1 MGSRAPLPAVPFAF
15 AAPCPTKTLRPHST
29 PAIIR
34 AVISS
39 NSSDAS
45 GGGLSR
51 RKFIFLSTIA
61 AGGLAAGGCAS
72 PRPRPRLISAG
83 DKLNIAI
90 VGYGGKGAGDAD
102 CCAGENIVAL
112 CDADEKIGPEV
123 RAAYPKAAYYQDF
136 RQMLDK
142 EKSIDALDIAT
153 PDHLHAYI
161 AATAMN
167 MGKHVYVQKPLTH
180 SVYEARLLRKLAAK
194 NKVATQMGNQGS
206 AENGLRRAVEVIQ
219 AGLIGDVHDVHVWT
233 NRPIWPQGLERPEG
247 SDPVP
252 EGLNWDLW
260 LGPAPERPF
269 KGSRTYHTFNWRG
282 RIDFGTGALG
292 DMACHTC
299 NLPFR
304 DLKLGYPTEIEAET
318 VDLTKDCY
326 PIKSKIRFQFPAREG
341 LVPVTFRWY
350 DGGNRIQNGRRG
362 ASHDGSNKPPTEV
375 TADILTMAD
384 RIPQSGC
391 LILGSKGQIFSP
403 DDYGTTFSLK
413 LNDEKE
419 FTPGST
425 HPAVKAIPQTI
436 PRNSFMS
443 GGRGRGGRGSDG
455 AQHLEWIAAC
465 KGGPPGYSNF
475 DIAAYL
481 TEIML
486 LGCVAM
492 RAGKK
497 LEWDGPNM
505 RAKNAPEAAQFVHP
519 SFRKG
524 WLI

>member
-1 MGSRAPLPAVPFAF
+1 
-15 AAPCPTKTLRPHST
+15 
-29 PAIIR
+29 
-34 AVISS
+34 
-39 NSSDAS
+39 
-45 GGGLSR
+45 
-51 RKFIFLSTIA
+51 
-61 AGGLAAGGCAS
+61 
-72 PRPRPRLISAG
+72 
-83 DKLNIAI
+83 
-90 VGYGGKGAGDAD
+90 
-102 CCAGENIVAL
+102 
-112 CDADEKIGPEV
+112 
-123 RAAYPKAAYYQDF
+123 
-136 RQMLDK
+136 MLDK

-161 AATAMN
+161 ASTAMN

-233 NRPIWPQGLERPEG
+233 NRPIWPQGLERPDG

-252 EGLNWDLW
+252 AGLDWDLW
-260 LGPAPERPF
+260 LGPAPVRPF
-269 KGSRTYHTFNWRG
+269 KGNRTYHTFNWRG

-304 DLKLGYPTEIEAET
+304 ALKLGYPTEVEAET

-350 DGGNRIQNGRRG
+350 DGGTRRG
-362 ASHDGSNKPPTEV
+362 ASSHDGSNKPPTEV
-375 TADILTMAD
+375 TADILTMVD

-413 LNDEKE
+413 LKDEKE
-419 FTPGST
+419 FTPGT
-425 HPAVKAIPQTI
+425 NHPAVKAIPQTI
-436 PRNSFMS
+436 PRNAFMS
-443 GGRGRGGRGSDG
+443 AGSGRGRGGGGSDG
-455 AQHLEWIAAC
+455 AHHREWIAAC
-465 KGGPPGYSNF
+465 KGGSPGYSNF

-505 RAKNAPEAAQFVHP
+505 RAKNAPEASQFVHP
-519 SFRKG
+519 AFRKG

>member
-1 MGSRAPLPAVPFAF
+1 MISAMI
-15 AAPCPTKTLRPHST
+15 TTN
-29 PAIIR
+29 
-34 AVISS
+34 SS
-39 NSSDAS
+39 NASDD
-45 GGGLSR
+45 GLSR
-51 RKFIFLSTIA
+51 RKFIFMSAVA

-72 PRPRPRLISAG
+72 PRPRPRVLSANE
-83 DKLNIAI
+83 KLNIAI
-90 VGYGGKGAGDAD
+90 VGYGGKGDSDAS
-102 CCAGENIVAL
+102 CCSDENIVAL
-112 CDADEKIGPEV
+112 CDADEKIGAGV
-123 RAAYPKAAYYQDF
+123 RQRYPKAKYYQDF
-136 RQMLDK
+136 REMLDK
-142 EKSIDALDIAT
+142 EKSIDALNIAT

-180 SVYEARLLRKLAAK
+180 SVYEARLLRKLAAR

-219 AGLIGDVHDVHVWT
+219 AGLIGQVHDVHVWT
-233 NRPIWPQGLERPEG
+233 NRPIWPQGLQRPAG

-252 EGLNWDLW
+252 AGLDWDLW
-260 LGPAPERPF
+260 LGPAPVRPF
-269 KGSRTYHTFNWRG
+269 KGNGTYHTFAWRG
-282 RIDFGTGALG
+282 WIDFGTGALG

-304 DLKLGYPTEIEAET
+304 ALKLGYPSEIEAET

-326 PIKSKIRFQFPAREG
+326 PIQSKIRFQFPAREG
-341 LVPVTFRWY
+341 LAPVTFRWY
-350 DGGNRIQNGRRG
+350 DGGNRTQNARRG
-362 ASHDGSNKPPTEV
+362 GGSHDGNNKPPTEV
-375 TADILTMAD
+375 TADILT
-384 RIPQSGC
+384 IPIFDQIPNSGC
-391 LILGSKGQIFSP
+391 LMLGDKGQIFSP
-403 DDYGTTFSLK
+403 DDYGTTFYLK
-413 LNDEKE
+413 LKDENK
-419 FTPGST
+419 FSRGAT
-425 HPAVKAIPQTI
+425 HPAVKAVAQTI
-436 PRNSFMS
+436 PRNPFMADNN
-443 GGRGRGGRGSDG
+443 SDG

-465 KGGPPGYSNF
+465 KGGKPGYSNF

-505 RAKNAPEAAQFVHP
+505 RAKNAPAASQFVHP
-519 SFRKG
+519 AFRKG

>member
-1 MGSRAPLPAVPFAF
+1 M
-15 AAPCPTKTLRPHST
+15 TT
-29 PAIIR
+29 
-34 AVISS
+34 VITN
-39 NSSDAS
+39 NSSDLS
-45 GGGLSR
+45 DGGLSR
-51 RKFIFLSTIA
+51 RKFIFMSAVA

-72 PRPRPRLISAG
+72 TRPRPRLVSANE
-83 DKLNIAI
+83 KLNIAI
-90 VGYGGKGAGDAD
+90 VGYGGKGDSDAR
-102 CCAGENIVAL
+102 CCDSENIVAL
-112 CDADEKIGPEV
+112 CDADEKIGADV
-123 RAAYPKAAYYQDF
+123 RRRYPNAKYYQDF

-142 EKSIDALDIAT
+142 EKSIDALNIAT

-161 AATAMN
+161 AAMAMN

-206 AENGLRRAVEVIQ
+206 AASGLRRGVEVIQ
-219 AGLIGDVHDVHVWT
+219 AGLIGQVHDVHVWT
-233 NRPIWPQGLERPEG
+233 NRPIWPQGLERPVG

-252 EGLNWDLW
+252 DGLDWDLW
-260 LGPAPERPF
+260 LGPAPVRPF
-269 KGSRTYHTFNWRG
+269 KGNGTYHTFAWRG
-282 RIDFGTGALG
+282 WIDFGTGALG

-304 DLKLGYPTEIEAET
+304 ALKLGYPSEIEAET

-326 PIKSKIRFQFPAREG
+326 PIQSKIRFQFPAREG
-341 LVPVTFRWY
+341 LAPVTFRWY
-350 DGGNRIQNGRRG
+350 DGGKRKGQS
-362 ASHDGSNKPPTEV
+362 SHDNSNKPPKEV
-375 TADILTMAD
+375 TADILTIETS
-384 RIPQSGC
+384 IPNSGC

-403 DDYGTTFSLK
+403 DDYGTEFDVK

-419 FTPGST
+419 FTRGSA
-425 HPAVKAIPQTI
+425 HPAVKEIPQTI
-436 PRNSFMS
+436 PRNQFVS
-443 GGRGRGGRGSDG
+443 RGDTDR
-455 AQHLEWIAAC
+455 AQHQEWISAC
-465 KGGPPGYSNF
+465 KGGQPGYSNF

-505 RAKNAPEAAQFVHP
+505 RAKNAPEASQFVHP

-524 WLI
+524 WQL

>member
-1 MGSRAPLPAVPFAF
+1 M
-15 AAPCPTKTLRPHST
+15 T
-29 PAIIR
+29 
-34 AVISS
+34 AVITN
-39 NSSDAS
+39 NSSDLP
-45 GGGLSR
+45 GDGLSR
-51 RKFIFLSTIA
+51 RKFIFMSAVA

-72 PRPRPRLISAG
+72 PRPRPRLVSANE
-83 DKLNIAI
+83 KLNIAI
-90 VGYGGKGAGDAD
+90 VGYGGKGASDAD
-102 CCAGENIVAL
+102 CCASQNIVAL
-112 CDADEKIGPEV
+112 CDADEKIGAGV
-123 RAAYPKAAYYQDF
+123 RRRFPNAKYYQDF

-219 AGLIGDVHDVHVWT
+219 AGLIGQVHDVHVWT
-233 NRPIWPQGLERPEG
+233 NRPIWPQGLERPVG

-252 EGLNWDLW
+252 DGFDWDLW
-260 LGPAPERPF
+260 LGPAPVRPF
-269 KGSRTYHTFNWRG
+269 KGNGTYHTFNWRG
-282 RIDFGTGALG
+282 WIDFGTGALG

-304 DLKLGYPTEIEAET
+304 ALKLGYPSEIEAET

-326 PIKSKIRFQFPAREG
+326 PIQSKIRFQFPAREG
-341 LVPVTFRWY
+341 LAPVTFRWY
-350 DGGNRIQNGRRG
+350 DGGKRTRG
-362 ASHDGSNKPPTEV
+362 SSHDNSNKPPKEV
-375 TADILTMAD
+375 TADILTIETS
-384 RIPQSGC
+384 IPNSGC
-391 LILGSKGQIFSP
+391 LILGDKGQIFSP
-403 DDYGTTFSLK
+403 DDYGTTFDLK
-413 LNDEKE
+413 LKDEAE
-419 FTPGST
+419 FSPGAS

-436 PRNSFMS
+436 PRNPHMS
-443 GGRGRGGRGSDG
+443 GGRGGGGSDG
-455 AQHLEWIAAC
+455 AQHLEWIDAC
-465 KGGPPGYSNF
+465 KGGKPAYSNF

-505 RAKNAPEAAQFVHP
+505 RAKNAPEASQFVHP

-524 WLI
+524 WQI

>member
-1 MGSRAPLPAVPFAF
+1 VIPN
-15 AAPCPTKTLRPHST
+15 
-29 PAIIR
+29 
-34 AVISS
+34 ISS
-39 NSSDAS
+39 DGS
-45 GGGLSR
+45 GDGLSR
-51 RKFIFLSTIA
+51 RKFIFMSALA
-61 AGGLAAGGCAS
+61 AGTLAAGGCVS
-72 PRPRPRLISAG
+72 PRPRPRLVSANE
-83 DKLNIAI
+83 KLNIAI
-90 VGYGGKGAGDAD
+90 VGYGGKGASDAG

-112 CDADEKIGPEV
+112 CDVDANIGGEV
-123 RAAYPKAAYYQDF
+123 RDRFPKATYYQDF
-136 RQMLDK
+136 RKMLEK

-161 AATAMN
+161 AAMAMN

-206 AENGLRRAVEVIQ
+206 AESGLRRAVEVIQ
-219 AGLIGDVHDVHVWT
+219 AGLIGQVHDVHVWT
-233 NRPIWPQGLERPEG
+233 NRPIWPQGLDRPEG

-252 EGLNWDLW
+252 EGLDWDLW
-260 LGPAPERPF
+260 LGPAPVRPF
-269 KGSRTYHTFNWRG
+269 KGNRTYHTFNWRG

-304 DLKLGYPTEIEAET
+304 ALKLGYPTEVEAET
-318 VDLTKDCY
+318 MDLTKDCY
-326 PIKSKIRFQFPAREG
+326 PIKSIIRFQFPAREG
-341 LVPVTFRWY
+341 LAPATFRWY
-350 DGGNRIQNGRRG
+350 DGGNRTQGGRRG
-362 ASHDGSNKPPTEV
+362 GAGSHDGSNKPPKEV
-375 TADILTMAD
+375 TADILTMVD
-384 RIPQSGC
+384 VIPGSGC
-391 LILGSKGQIFSP
+391 LILGDKGQIFSD
-403 DDYGTTFSLK
+403 DDYGTRFFLK
-413 LNDEKE
+413 LKDEKE

-425 HPAVKAIPQTI
+425 HPAAKAIPQTI
-436 PRNSFMS
+436 PRNEFMS
-443 GGRGRGGRGSDG
+443 GGRGGGGSDG
-455 AQHLEWIAAC
+455 AQHKEWIAAC
-465 KGGPPGYSNF
+465 KGGTPGYSNF

-519 SFRKG
+519 TFRKG
-524 WLI
+524 WAI